1 MGLPGV
7 YATIRDARKDKVDN
21 AATVQ
26 EMALDLIQPYKDEV
40 DKLREELRMMR
51 CELDNERAK
60 RRELEKIVDLK
71 DGRIAEMQAEIDGLR
86 AEVEAL
92 QKGRRH

>member
-7 YATIRDARKDKVDN
+7 YATIRGARKDKVDN